1 MNRRS
6 IIILG
11 FIFSS
16 ILVYSEIFII
26 LMDMEGRRYSFADA
40 FYWVI
45 STITTVGYGDIT
57 FTSLA
62 GKIFSIIVMLSGVAY
77 IFGVGFPFLVVP
89 WIEKKFLLVLP
100 SVYEGKDHVVVC
112 GYNEFVKELISELE
126 HNKEKYVVVVDD
138 RDVARELIED
148 GISCVYGDMSIK
160 TFQDV
165 GVKQARC
172 IVTAFKE
179 DAKNAEVLITLMD
192 VNTPK
197 IAVVEDPSYA
207 RYLSYSGA
215 TRIVSAKGLLG
226 LFMAKKVLDPIT
238 GKLSSSIK
246 VFEGL
251 NLAEIFIKETS
262 DIVNKTLENS
272 KIRERTGC
280 TVVGMWKDGEV
291 LLNPSPDEIIKRNS
305 VLIAVGSEDQLK
317 KLQNIAMGLE

>member
-1 MNRRS
+1 MKRKS

-11 FIFSS
+11 FIFFS

-26 LMDMEGRRYSFADA
+26 LMNMEGRSYSFTDA
-40 FYWVI
+40 FYWVV

-57 FTSLA
+57 FTSLT

-89 WIEKKFLLVLP
+89 WMEKKFLLVLP
-100 SVYEGKDHVVVC
+100 SSYDGKDHVVVC
-112 GYNEFVKELISELE
+112 GYNEFVRELISELE
-126 HNKEKYVVVVDD
+126 HNRERYVVVVDD
-138 RDVARELIED
+138 REIAKDLIEK
-148 GISCVYGDMSIK
+148 GLSCVYGDMNIR
-160 TFQDV
+160 TFLDV
-165 GVKQARC
+165 SVKEARC
-172 IVTAFKE
+172 VVTAFKE

-192 VNTPK
+192 INTPK

-207 RYLSYSGA
+207 RYLTYAGA
-215 TRIVSAKGLLG
+215 NKIVSAKGLLG
-226 LFMAKKVLDPIT
+226 LFIAKKVLDPIT

-262 DIVNKTLENS
+262 SIVNKTLGNS
-272 KIRERTGC
+272 GIRERTGC

-291 LLNPSPDEIIKRNS
+291 LLNPSPDEVIKRNS

-317 KLQNIAMGLE
+317 KLQNLAMGLE